1 MKYFL
6 NLQKS
11 ESETILS
18 RKIPKM
24 ATEEE
29 GASPSPFLATLGTF
43 PKTGIPDLFPGQH
56 SMELEF
62 KICPTFNNSHLRGPG
77 FPKKVQIIH
86 RVFWTY
92 SLYCTIFVLL
102 AQYMNCFT
110 KSCTFWTKASCL
122 SPRN

>member
-62 KICPTFNNSHLRGPG
+62 EICPTFNNSHLRESRL
-77 FPKKVQIIH
+77 PKKGPDNSQSILDLFTVLRYIC
-86 RVFWTY
+86 TA
-92 SLYCTIFVLL
+92 CTIHELFHKIMHFLD
-102 AQYMNCFT
+102 QGF
-110 KSCTFWTKASCL
+110 L
-122 SPRN
+122 SIAP